1 MSQENRKLAAIV
13 FTDIVGFT
21 KLTAKDQS
29 KASALLKQQRKTFQ
43 PIVHDYKGHW
53 VKEVGDGLIITFDT
67 VTDAV
72 NCCIK
77 LQNTSKDIDDL
88 NLRIGI
94 HLGEILIEE
103 NDIIGDDVNVAAR
116 IEPFSAPGGIAISN
130 KVNDAIIREEEFETK
145 YLGKPKLKGVGQEVK
160 VYCITSH
167 DLPETKLSEVS
178 AKLEPEGF
186 QWNFYNLTGAV
197 LTVIG
202 VLFWI
207 NISFLGLGYSKSDEI
222 PSIALIP
229 FENKGS
235 PEDDYFSWSISTDL
249 ISELSSIGNIRVASY
264 NDIEKIDYN
273 SLDNSKLAKML
284 SIRYV
289 AQGTLWKINDVF
301 KLSLELFDTFKS
313 KVLWSEKWETKDLVN
328 IKNDISEKIFDKLR
342 IDNTKDLKSEY
353 IVDPAAYEYY
363 LRAKHKFENRLGSKD
378 IDLVQNL
385 IQRATE
391 LDTNFIKATNFLAS
405 TYQVES
411 ENKKA
416 LELYTKNIKIAEKIN
431 APKEKAFALMKIG
444 VIHRNRGDFKQAFEY
459 LDKAIEIQTKHN
471 DIFGKSSNHHSLGK
485 LYRANGDKQKAEDN
499 FMESLRLSYETED
512 VINQIKIYL
521 ELARNPDSSKSY
533 YYLNQAYS
541 KSDSISNDRL
551 KINVLY
557 RLGSFYYGKKD
568 YDLSLKY
575 YQQGLDLSKSVS
587 DEDYYN
593 QLRFLLRSSDTFY
606 RIQDTINAERYLVDA
621 FQIAFISKK
630 WENFDWVYLHSFN
643 IANNKPELMA
653 KLWNESYDHAR
664 KSNSQ
669 ELLCY
674 TSFKKSML
682 FNDWSNPEHIKQRI
696 KCFSDALPI
705 AEKLG
710 NKKLQF
716 MVLLELITEYSTK
729 YTLYTSTEDNRLLDK
744 YNRKIIQLSEE
755 MLDYDQMFTS
765 LYWTADFLFDI
776 GSYDEASALIT
787 RGIQKAI
794 NLNYNYHIISLKSQL
809 AKNEFFI
816 NGDIDR
822 SEKIFLECFDYK
834 PSVYDSMGLNANL
847 GMLSY
852 FKDNYEK
859 SLDYYEK
866 AIHNY
871 RNKKYSHNMSD
882 KFIFYYLSKHKLEHS
897 ISREEILNYFKQELK
912 ISNPEQHIS
921 NSIFNQYALYH
932 IFKEEDDHKKL
943 KEGLLIKPSNLAMT
957 ESQKNNYLNAFFI
970 KTVLNEK

>member
-1 MSQENRKLAAIV
+1 MIEPTRKLAAIV

-29 KASALLKQQRKTFQ
+29 KASALLRQQRKTFQ
-43 PIVHDYKGHW
+43 PIVNDHKGDW
-53 VKEVGDGLIITFDT
+53 VKEVGDGLILTFDT
-67 VTDAV
+67 ITDAV

-77 LQNTSKDIDDL
+77 LQNISKNIDDL
-88 NLRIGI
+88 ILRVGI

-130 KVNDAIIREEEFETK
+130 KVHDAIVREEEFETK
-145 YLGKPKLKGVGQEVK
+145 YIGKPKLKGVGQEVK

-167 DLPETKLSEVS
+167 GLPETKLSQVT

-186 QWNFYNLTGAV
+186 QWSFYNLTGAV

-235 PEDDYFSWSISTDL
+235 TEDDYFSWSISTDL
-249 ISELSSIGNIRVASY
+249 ISELSSIGDIRVASY

-273 SLDNSKLAKML
+273 NLDNTKLAKML

-328 IKNDISEKIFDKLR
+328 IKNDISEKIFNKLK
-342 IDNTKDLKSEY
+342 IDNTKNLKSEY

-363 LRAKHKFENRLGSKD
+363 LRAKHKFENRSGSTD

-391 LDTNFIKATNFLAS
+391 LDTNFIKATNFLAL

-499 FMESLRLSYETED
+499 FMESLQLSYETED

-533 YYLNQAYS
+533 YYLNQAYG

-575 YQQGLDLSKSVS
+575 YQQGLNLSKAVS

-593 QLRFLLRSSDTFY
+593 QLRFLLGSSNAFYGNKDTL
-606 RIQDTINAERYLVDA
+606 NAEQYLIDA
-621 FQIAFISKK
+621 FQIAFISRK
-630 WENFDWVYLHSFN
+630 WENFDWVFSYSWN
-643 IANNKPELMA
+643 IAYNPELMA
-653 KLWNESYDHAR
+653 KLWNESYEHAK

-682 FNDWSNPEHIKQRI
+682 FNDWINPEHIKQRI
-696 KCFSDALPI
+696 KLSSDALPI
-705 AEKLG
+705 AERLG

-716 MVLLELITEYSTK
+716 MILLELTTEYSTK
-729 YTLYTSTEDNRLLDK
+729 YTFDTSTEDNRLLDK

-755 MLDYDQMFTS
+755 MMDYDQMFTS
-765 LYWTADFLFDI
+765 LNWTADFLFDI
-776 GSYDEASALIT
+776 GSYNEASALIT
-787 RGIQKAI
+787 TGMQKAI
-794 NLNYNYHIISLKSQL
+794 ELNYNYHIISLKSQI
-809 AKNEFFI
+809 AENEFFI
-816 NGDIDR
+816 NGDIGK
-822 SEKIFLECFDYK
+822 SETIFLECFDYK

-871 RNKKYSHNMSD
+871 RNKKASYKMSD
-882 KFIFYYLSKHKLEHS
+882 KFIFYYLSKHKLEQS

-912 ISNPEQHIS
+912 KSNPEQYIS

-932 IFKEEDDHKKL
+932 IFKEEDDFKKL
-943 KEGLLIKPSNLAMT
+943 KEDLLIKPSNLAMT
-957 ESQKNNYLNAFFI
+957 ESQKNNYLNTFFI
-970 KTVLNEK
+970 KTVLNNK